1 MRWAGSTTQSGEI
14 EETTEELLLM
24 LLGQTLLS
32 LVSLV
37 SFAHV
42 FDVGDLVVAQVEC
55 VEVQHE
61 IQSFDLS
68 NTVVA
73 EVQLFEVLAGGG
85 EQLRRERKRRR
96 GEGEGAGGEGG
107 GGERSIN

>member
-1 MRWAGSTTQSGEI
+1 MEKD
-14 EETTEELLLM
+14 TEELLLV
-24 LLGQTLLS
+24 LLRQTLLS
-32 LVSLV
+32 LYPSLVSFVSLI

-42 FDVGDLVVAQVEC
+42 FDVCDLVVAQVKC